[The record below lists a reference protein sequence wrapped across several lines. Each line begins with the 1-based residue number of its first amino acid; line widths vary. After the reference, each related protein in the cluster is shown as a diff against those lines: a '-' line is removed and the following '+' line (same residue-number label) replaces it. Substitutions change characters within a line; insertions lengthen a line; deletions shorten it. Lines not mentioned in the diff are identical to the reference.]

1 MTPRICWIDDYPT
14 PIRTAVQAAL
24 DDLVG
29 IPVDSYYLHP
39 SGAHEGRHFPV
50 PALPKHSVGGAVLR
64 RAIASCAED
73 TDSVLICELALPLIP
88 VLVRS
93 RLWGARCRRVV
104 IVGHGPTQGVRAL
117 HPKNMARQIIAW
129 AAPRI
134 FDRCLFYSEMSRR
147 YSRPPAAARFV
158 VSYGSVLP
166 PEPSRDAAGS
176 EPAPNLRARNPS
188 AVHVLLAGAWSGR
201 KGFATTVRALEALSS
216 PSRPMVVHHAGEV
229 SARIRRHFPRVQFHG
244 YVHDGARLQEL
255 RAQCDLGI
263 LASRNEPWGHV
274 VLENMAAGLPT
285 VVTAYCGS
293 ADAVRQLDPQ
303 LVVPACTEREITR
316 AVTRYIARPAHERTN
331 LRVEAQRIA
340 SAHSPSHLAHAIA
353 SLVADR
359 ATPPPHAPRPRE
371 AGRDAGAVAA

>member
-1 MTPRICWIDDYPT
+1 MTPRICWVDDYPT
-14 PIRTAVQAAL
+14 PIRTAVQMAL
-24 DDLVG
+24 DDLGG

-50 PALPKHSVGGAVLR
+50 PALPTHSVGAAVLR

-73 TDSVLICELALPLIP
+73 TDSVLVCELALPLIP
-88 VLVRS
+88 LLVRS
-93 RLWGARCRRVV
+93 RLWGARGRRVA

-117 HPKNMARQIIAW
+117 YPKNMARQIIAW

-147 YSRPPAAARFV
+147 YSHPPAGARFV
-158 VSYGSVLP
+158 ISYGSVLP
-166 PEPSRDAAGS
+166 MEPARDAAGT
-176 EPAPNLRARNPS
+176 EPATTGHGRNAS
-188 AVHVLLAGAWSGR
+188 AVHILLTGEWSWR

-216 PSRPMVVHHAGEV
+216 PSRPIIVHHAGEV
-229 SARIRRHFPRVQFHG
+229 SARIRRQFPRVQFHG

-274 VLENMAAGLPT
+274 VIENMAAGLPT
-285 VVTAYCGS
+285 VVTAFCGS
-293 ADAVRQLDPQ
+293 ADAVRKLDPQ
-303 LVVPACTEREITR
+303 LVVPACTTREITR
-316 AVTRYIARPAHERTN
+316 AVTRYIARPAHERAN

-340 SAHSPSHLAHAIA
+340 HAQSPTHLAHAIA
-353 SLVADR
+353 SLVADL
-359 ATPPPHAPRPRE
+359 ATVPPHAPRPR
-371 AGRDAGAVAA
+371 APRRDAGAA